1 MADAALRPDLSLV
14 LERITDGF
22 FALDAQWRISYINA
36 QARKLLH
43 ARAECVGEFWLD
55 VFPKA
60 RGRLFEREYHRA
72 MRDQRPVQFVE
83 YSATAELWFEVKAY
97 PSPDGL
103 SVYFRDVTSRI
114 EAQREVERTTW
125 RQQALIDFG
134 RAALAGATYDQTL
147 LDGIELLREIL
158 DASVIDLYQYDRSTG
173 TFSIMRSEGWE
184 TGAWIDPHQPPLEHI
199 ASVVRT
205 GEPFVCSDL
214 RIDPRARSLAQ
225 LERSGVLSCVATLI
239 GTVQAPIGAIV
250 AYNALT
256 RTFSVGDVR
265 FVQSLS
271 QSIAEF
277 SSALESNRLMSEV
290 LESIHDA
297 FVAVDGDLRITYV
310 NGRMARYWEQSP
322 LEIVGTPLSTYTD
335 RFDTAD
341 GRVMQYFKE
350 ALRERRSLTFEYHF
364 RGRWHETR
372 LYPFGNG
379 VAGYVRDITARKNE
393 QERVLELNA
402 ELERRVVERTTQL
415 EVANKELESFS
426 YSVSH
431 DLRAPLRAI
440 DGFSQAMLEDYGAGM
455 DQRAQGYL
463 ERVRRAAQRMADL
476 IDALLQLSKVARAP
490 MAFAPIDLSA
500 IAGAVAADL
509 GDSDSRRSVK
519 VIIEPGLAA
528 HGEPHLIQIVLANLL
543 GNAWKFTRH
552 VERPQVYVGKNSE
565 GEFYVR
571 DNGAGFEMTYA
582 GKLFGAFARLH
593 PSDEY
598 EGTGIGLATVARI
611 IHRHG
616 GSIRAEGV
624 PGGGATFYF
633 TLPAKEP

>member
-43 ARAECVGEFWLD
+43 ASPECIGAFWLD

-60 RGRLFEREYHRA
+60 RGRLFEREYQRA
-72 MRDQRPVQFVE
+72 MRDQRPVQFTE
-83 YSATAELWFEVKAY
+83 YSATAELWLEVKAY
-97 PSPDGL
+97 PSADGL
-103 SVYFRDVTSRI
+103 SVYFRDVTARV
-114 EAQREVERTTW
+114 EAQREVEHATW

-147 LDGIELLREIL
+147 SDAVDLLREIL
-158 DASVIDLYQYDRSTG
+158 DAGVVDLYHYDRLTGTFAVIRSTG
-173 TFSIMRSEGWE
+173 WDQ
-184 TGAWIDPHQPPLEHI
+184 GAVLDLERPPLEHLT
-199 ASVVRT
+199 SVLRS

-225 LERSGVLSCVATLI
+225 LERSGVLSCIATLI
-239 GTVQAPIGAIV
+239 GTVDAPVGAIV
-250 AYNALT
+250 AYQRHT

-277 SSALESNRLMSEV
+277 ASALESNRLMSEV
-290 LESIHDA
+290 LESMHDA
-297 FVAVDGDLRITYV
+297 FVAVDGELRITYV
-310 NGRMARYWEQSP
+310 NKQMADYWGQPAAEM
-322 LEIVGTPLSTYTD
+322 IGTPLHGYTE
-335 RFDTAD
+335 RFDPD
-341 GRVMQYFKE
+341 GRVIRFYKE
-350 ALRERRSLTFEYHF
+350 VLRERRSLTFEQHS
-364 RGRWHETR
+364 RERWHETR

-379 VAGYVRDITARKNE
+379 VAGYVRDVTSRKQE

-402 ELERRVVERTTQL
+402 ELERRVAERTTQL
-415 EVANKELESFS
+415 EAANKDLEAFS

-440 DGFSQAMLEDYGAGM
+440 DGFSQALVEDYGDGL
-455 DQRAQGYL
+455 DQRAKGYL
-463 ERVRRAAQRMADL
+463 DRVRRAAQRMADL

-490 MAFAPIDLSA
+490 IGFSPIDL
-500 IAGAVAADL
+500 GALAATIVAEL
-509 GDSDSRRSVK
+509 RESEPQRSVH
-519 VIIEPGLAA
+519 VVIEPGLQGR
-528 HGEPHLIQIVLANLL
+528 GEPHLMQIVLANLL

-552 VERPQVYVGKNSE
+552 TENPQVYIGKNSE

-571 DNGAGFEMTYA
+571 DNGAGFEMSYA

-593 PSDEY
+593 SPSEY

-616 GSIRAEGV
+616 GNIRAEGA
-624 PGGGATFYF
+624 PGHGATFYF
-633 TLPAKEP
+633 TLPPKEA